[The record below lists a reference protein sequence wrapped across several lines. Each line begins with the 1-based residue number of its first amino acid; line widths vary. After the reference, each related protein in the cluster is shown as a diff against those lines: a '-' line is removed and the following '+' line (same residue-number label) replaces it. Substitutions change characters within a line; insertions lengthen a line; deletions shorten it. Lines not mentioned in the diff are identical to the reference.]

1 MVFFSFNIVV
11 HPTPFECP
19 GYLVLMIGS
28 KILFELKE
36 AGKNEDGA
44 FKASNKWLSGFA
56 KRWGVSK
63 QKKTN
68 KKSKSIEERMP
79 QIRNFHWYTIYQMA
93 KEDP

>member
-1 MVFFSFNIVV
+1 MDGEFIKQ
-11 HPTPFECP
+11 T
-19 GYLVLMIGS
+19 M
-28 KILFELKE
+28 LFELKA

-44 FKASNKWLSGFA
+44 LKASNKWLSGFT
-56 KRWGVSK
+56 KRWGVTK

-93 KEDP
+93 TEDP